1 MSIRHTHRA
10 PVARD
15 TRSPAVVAALVGQG
29 LVAPSHRDE
38 ALRVVDDVLGAQV
51 LAASAAP
58 LRRRVAELAGYV
70 GAALVVS
77 AAGVFFATQWNGLT
91 EDQRILLLGGIALL
105 LAVSG
110 LAVVAVGARGLAT
123 GLAGMRAGTRPVQRR
138 LAGVLFVGAA
148 ATAGGAVG
156 VQVERM
162 VTDPASSAGAL
173 WGFAVFTVLAAVGY
187 LVAATVAGQAAIAIG
202 LFVTVPLALDV
213 NGDPAPVP
221 FGLTVLAIGVGW
233 LVLAERGVWREVGSA
248 RVIGCALA
256 VVGAQIPVLELDSPW
271 VGYLALLA
279 VAAAGFAMYVV
290 RTAWPYLATGVV
302 AVTLAVPQALLDWA
316 GDTLGPAGVLLAAG
330 VTLLGTSLLGLRL
343 RQEAT
348 DEAAVEDGRSR
359 S

>member
-1 MSIRHTHRA
+1 
-10 PVARD
+10 
-15 TRSPAVVAALVGQG
+15 
-29 LVAPSHRDE
+29 
-38 ALRVVDDVLGAQV
+38 
-51 LAASAAP
+51 
-58 LRRRVAELAGYV
+58 
-70 GAALVVS
+70 
-77 AAGVFFATQWNGLT
+77 
-91 EDQRILLLGGIALL
+91 
-105 LAVSG
+105 
-110 LAVVAVGARGLAT
+110 
-123 GLAGMRAGTRPVQRR
+123 
-138 LAGVLFVGAA
+138 
-148 ATAGGAVG
+148 
-156 VQVERM
+156 
-162 VTDPASSAGAL
+162 
-173 WGFAVFTVLAAVGY
+173 VFTVLAAVGY